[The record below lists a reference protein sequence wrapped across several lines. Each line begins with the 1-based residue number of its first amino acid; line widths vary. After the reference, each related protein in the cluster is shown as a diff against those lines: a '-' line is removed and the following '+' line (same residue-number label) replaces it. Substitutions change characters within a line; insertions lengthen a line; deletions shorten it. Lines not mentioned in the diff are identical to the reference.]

1 MNNNKDRSIS
11 RCAPQK
17 ENGIPK
23 NKKRCDYRAFLW
35 ILPAFLLLCV
45 FNYIPPVLS
54 AVTSFWKSNGVTMI
68 KFVGFKNYADVL
80 KDQLFLTSFKNV
92 LIITVCTF
100 IFSHAAN
107 LLLAELLINLK
118 WQRLSAIYRILFV
131 IPIVVPGIV
140 GLMIWQKLIFVPA
153 ETGLANIILSWFGLN
168 PQGWYFSEKT
178 VLLSIILTGF
188 PWAGGT
194 TMLIY
199 IASLQGISPE
209 MIEATK
215 LDGVGPF
222 KRVIHFHIPMM
233 IGQIKYF
240 IITSIIGGMQNFN
253 LQLIVTGGGPGVD
266 GASMVPGYQI
276 YYYAFTKSD
285 YGRANA
291 LGIVLFVIIMVLTII
306 NNVFIKN
313 KNTEEVDAQ

>member
-1 MNNNKDRSIS
+1 MNNETNSADVVTEKK
-11 RCAPQK
+11 QK
-17 ENGIPK
+17 TAK
-23 NKKRCDYRAFLW
+23 RKKYDYRAFLW
-35 ILPAFLLLCV
+35 ILPAFLLLGV

-54 AVTSFWKSNGVTMI
+54 AITSFWKSNGVTMI
-68 KFVGFKNYADVL
+68 DFVGFDNYLAVL
-80 KDQLFLTSFKNV
+80 KDPVFLRSLKNV
-92 LIITVCTF
+92 LIITVSTF
-100 IFSHAAN
+100 ILSHAAN

-118 WQRLSAIYRILFV
+118 WEKLSAIYRILFV

-140 GLMIWQKLIFVPA
+140 GLMIWQKLIFVPS
-153 ETGLANIILSWFGLN
+153 ESGLANIIIGWFGIE
-168 PQGWYFSEKT
+168 PQGWYFKEKT
-178 VLLSIILTGF
+178 VLLAIILTGF

-199 IASLQGISPE
+199 IASLQGISSE

-222 KRVIHFHIPMM
+222 KRVIYFHLPMM

-240 IITSIIGGMQNFN
+240 VITSIIAGMQNFN

-285 YGRANA
+285 YGKANA
-291 LGIVLFVIIMVLTII
+291 LGIILFVIIMALTII

-313 KNTEEVDAQ
+313 KNTEEVDAK

>member
-1 MNNNKDRSIS
+1 MNNETNSAAVVTEK
-11 RCAPQK
+11 K
-17 ENGIPK
+17 PK
-23 NKKRCDYRAFLW
+23 TAKRKKYDYRAFLW
-35 ILPAFLLLCV
+35 ILPAFLLLGV

-54 AVTSFWKSNGVTMI
+54 AITSFWKSNGVTMI
-68 KFVGFKNYADVL
+68 DFVGFDNYLAVL
-80 KDQLFLTSFKNV
+80 KDPVFLRSLKNV
-92 LIITVCTF
+92 LIITVSTF
-100 IFSHAAN
+100 ILSHAAN

-118 WQRLSAIYRILFV
+118 WEKLSAIYRILFV

-140 GLMIWQKLIFVPA
+140 GLMIWQKLIFVPS
-153 ETGLANIILSWFGLN
+153 ESGLANIIIGWFGIE
-168 PQGWYFSEKT
+168 PQGWYFKEKT
-178 VLLSIILTGF
+178 VLLAIILTGF

-199 IASLQGISPE
+199 IASLQGISSE
-209 MIEATK
+209 MIEGTK

-222 KRVIHFHIPMM
+222 KRGIFCHLPMM

-240 IITSIIGGMQNFN
+240 VITSIIAGMQNFN

-285 YGRANA
+285 YGKANA
-291 LGIVLFVIIMVLTII
+291 LGIILFVIIMALTII

-313 KNTEEVDAQ
+313 KNTEEVDAK

>member
-1 MNNNKDRSIS
+1 
-11 RCAPQK
+11 
-17 ENGIPK
+17 
-23 NKKRCDYRAFLW
+23 
-35 ILPAFLLLCV
+35 
-45 FNYIPPVLS
+45 
-54 AVTSFWKSNGVTMI
+54 MI
-68 KFVGFKNYADVL
+68 DFVGFDNYLAVL
-80 KDQLFLTSFKNV
+80 KDPVFLRSLKNV
-92 LIITVCTF
+92 LIITVSTF
-100 IFSHAAN
+100 ILSHAAN

-118 WQRLSAIYRILFV
+118 WEKLSAIYRILFV

-140 GLMIWQKLIFVPA
+140 GLMIWQKLIFGPS
-153 ETGLANIILSWFGLN
+153 ESGLANIIIGWFGIE
-168 PQGWYFSEKT
+168 PQGWYFKEKT
-178 VLLSIILTGF
+178 VLLAIILTGF

-199 IASLQGISPE
+199 IASLQGISSE

-222 KRVIHFHIPMM
+222 KRVIYFHIPMM

-240 IITSIIGGMQNFN
+240 VITSIIAGMQNFN

-285 YGRANA
+285 YGKANA
-291 LGIVLFVIIMVLTII
+291 LGIILFVIIMALTII

-313 KNTEEVDAQ
+313 KNTEEVDAK

>member
-1 MNNNKDRSIS
+1 M
-11 RCAPQK
+11 
-17 ENGIPK
+17 
-23 NKKRCDYRAFLW
+23 NKKTSSVCSSKANGKAAKKRNYNYFAYLW
-35 ILPAFLLLCV
+35 LLPAFLLLCV
-45 FNYIPPVLS
+45 FSYIPPVLS
-54 AVTSFWKSNGVTMI
+54 AFTSFWKSNGVTMI
-68 KFVGFKNYADVL
+68 KFVGFKNYVDVL
-80 KDQLFLTSFKNV
+80 KDPLFLRSLKNV
-92 LIITVCTF
+92 LIITVSTF
-100 IFSHAAN
+100 ILSHVAN
-107 LLLAELLINLK
+107 LFLAELLINLK
-118 WQRLSAIYRILFV
+118 RQKLSAVYRILFV

-140 GLMIWQKLIFVPA
+140 GLMIWQKLIFVPS
-153 ETGLANIILSWFGLN
+153 ESGLANIILGWFGAQ
-168 PQGWYFSEKT
+168 PQGWYFKEKT

-194 TMLIY
+194 IMLIY

-209 MIEATK
+209 MIEATR

-222 KRVIHFHIPMM
+222 KRVIYFHLPMM

-240 IITSIIGGMQNFN
+240 VITSIIAWMQNFN

-285 YGRANA
+285 YGKANA
-291 LGIVLFVIIMVLTII
+291 LGIILFVIIMGLTVI

-313 KNTEEVDAQ
+313 KNTEEVDA

>member
-1 MNNNKDRSIS
+1 MNDKTTPAVSALNRNAKLAKR
-11 RCAPQK
+11 
-17 ENGIPK
+17 
-23 NKKRCDYRAFLW
+23 KKYNYRAYLW
-35 ILPAFLLLCV
+35 LLPAFLLLCV
-45 FNYIPPVLS
+45 FSYIPPVLS

-68 KFVGFKNYADVL
+68 EFKGFQNYIDVL
-80 KDQLFLTSFKNV
+80 KEPLFLTSLKNV
-92 LIITVCTF
+92 LIITVATF
-100 IFSHAAN
+100 ILSHVAN
-107 LLLAELLINLK
+107 LFLAELLINLK
-118 WQRLSAIYRILFV
+118 WEKLSAVYRILFV

-140 GLMIWQKLIFVPA
+140 GLMIWQKLIFVPS
-153 ETGLANIILSWFGLN
+153 ESGLANIILGWFGIE
-168 PQGWYFSEKT
+168 PQGWYFKEKT
-178 VLLSIILTGF
+178 VLLAIILTGF

-199 IASLQGISPE
+199 IASLQGISSE

-222 KRVIHFHIPMM
+222 KRVIYFHIPMM
-233 IGQIKYF
+233 MGQIKYF
-240 IITSIIGGMQNFN
+240 IITSVIGGMQNFN

-285 YGRANA
+285 YGKANA
-291 LGIVLFVIIMVLTII
+291 LGIILFVIIMILTVI

-313 KNTEEVDAQ
+313 KNTEEVDAK